1 MLKDKRFYIIEDDP
15 GNMAIISVLIRQH
28 GGLAIQDVYNT
39 YSPDALKR
47 FMPLDMVLLDLML
60 RRGVTGY
67 QVFDSLK
74 ADPELAN
81 IPVVIVSAADPA
93 MEMGKAREKG
103 FMGYIEKPIDQRSF
117 PLILSSVLNGKPVWG
132 ELLETSG
139 DGTG

>member
-1 MLKDKRFYIIEDDP
+1 MLKDKRFYVIEDDP

-74 ADPELAN
+74 ADPELSK

-117 PLILSSVLNGKPVWG
+117 PLILSSILNGKPVWG

-139 DGTG
+139 DGNG